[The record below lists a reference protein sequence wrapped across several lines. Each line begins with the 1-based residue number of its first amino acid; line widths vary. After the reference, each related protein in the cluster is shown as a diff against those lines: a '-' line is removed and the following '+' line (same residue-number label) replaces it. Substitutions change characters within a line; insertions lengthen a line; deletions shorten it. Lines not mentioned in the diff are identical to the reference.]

1 MKAVNVSK
9 STTVAS
15 SLAEATGFFSRL
27 MGLIGKDLLEDGA
40 GLWMARCRAIHT
52 FGMRFPIDVIFVD
65 RHMTVKK
72 MVEGVPPFRPIVLCV
87 SAKGVIELPAGAI
100 EKAQV
105 QPGDKIEIV
114 HTSK

>member
-9 STTVAS
+9 SITVAS
-15 SLAEATGFFSRL
+15 TLVEATGFFSRL
-27 MGLIGKDLLEDGA
+27 RGLIGKDVLEDGA

-65 RHMTVKK
+65 RNMAVKK
-72 MVEGVPPFRPIVLCV
+72 MVKGVPPFRPIVFCLN
-87 SAKGVIELPAGAI
+87 AKGVIELPIGAI

-105 QPGDKIEIV
+105 QLGDKIEIV
-114 HTSK
+114 RT